1 MIAAL
6 CAFLAASLST
16 LAIGVA
22 GSAAQEGD
30 ADGGQTANEAWLS
43 YAYEDLLGR
52 QADDVGIDFWVGR
65 LAAGGDRARLNVARQ
80 FVYSPE
86 GASGEV
92 ERGFQTILGRSP
104 DPQGGDFW
112 TGFLMNNPVVTLR
125 AALYSSNEVFA
136 NAGST
141 DAWIDLVYRD
151 LLGRPPEVDG
161 AAFWLEQIDAGMNRY
176 VLVDFVYTSDE
187 ALGGRVDA
195 YYTEVLDRLPTDAE
209 RAAGISVIRNFDERE
224 LRVQLIS
231 SDERFDG
238 FVADV
243 LSPVAVMS
251 SEAAS

>member
-1 MIAAL
+1 M
-6 CAFLAASLST
+6 AASLST

-22 GSAAQEGD
+22 GSSAQDG
-30 ADGGQTANEAWLS
+30 DGGSGPTANEAWLA

-52 QADDVGIDFWVGR
+52 EADEAGIDFWVGR

-92 ERGFQTILGRSP
+92 DRGFQTILGRAP
-104 DPQGGDFW
+104 DDAGGDFW

-141 DAWIDLVYRD
+141 EAWIELVYRD
-151 LLGRPPEVDG
+151 LLGRAPEADG
-161 AAFWLEQIDAGMNRY
+161 AAFWLEQVDAGMNRY

-195 YYTEVLDRLPTDAE
+195 YYQEVLGRLPTIAE
-209 RAAGISVIRNFDERE
+209 RAAGITVIRNFDERE
-224 LRVQLIS
+224 LRVLLIS
-231 SDERFDG
+231 SDERFDD
-238 FVADV
+238 FVSFAGSGGD
-243 LSPVAVMS
+243 
-251 SEAAS
+251 AS